1 MNNDSKNSI
10 SHEIVM
16 RFLISQNVQDY
27 LTNEELIES
36 NDDDAN
42 QEEAQFMKKGE
53 NQQRVE
59 ESACGRKLQ

>member
-1 MNNDSKNSI
+1 MTLKNSI

>member
-10 SHEIVM
+10 SHEIFI

>member
-1 MNNDSKNSI
+1 
-10 SHEIVM
+10 M

>member
-53 NQQRVE
+53 NQQREE